1 MSKSFI
7 SLLVSFVLAL
17 SCMAC
22 SKSEPVSATATES
35 YKVSDGD
42 PWLEVEAQFNS
53 RNYNQAADMA
63 TALMESEGASVRG
76 LTLRGVSYAKINKP
90 YWAFYDL
97 IDATKI
103 ERSAN
108 TLMNLGNALRMFG
121 YCTRAADAYKEALA
135 LAPTDPQIIINISS
149 AYLCYGAVADA
160 DLNYQKVFNNFPK
173 DAIAY
178 TTAGTLKALQE
189 DYDQARKAAEKAI
202 NIDAFYNPAYK
213 VLTIACRGLGDN
225 ACVKEAEKQY
235 NSLEGANFRQKRV
248 SRVKK

>member
-1 MSKSFI
+1 MSKSLI
-7 SLLVSFVLAL
+7 SLLVSFGLAL
-17 SCMAC
+17 GCMAC
-22 SKSEPVSATATES
+22 SKSEPAPVSATETTAA
-35 YKVSDGD
+35 GIQD
-42 PWLEVEAQFNS
+42 PWLDVEAQFNS
-53 RNYNQAADMA
+53 RNYKQAAEMA
-63 TALMESEGASVRG
+63 TALMEEEGASVHG
-76 LTLRGVSYAKINKP
+76 LTLRGVAYAKMNKP

-103 ERSAN
+103 DRNAN

-149 AYLCYGAVADA
+149 AYLCYGAIDDA

-202 NIDAFYNPAYK
+202 NIDAFYKPAYK
-213 VLTIACRGLGDN
+213 VLANACRGLNDRT
-225 ACVKEAEKQY
+225 CVNEAEKQY
-235 NSLEGANFRQKRV
+235 KSLEGANFRTKRV